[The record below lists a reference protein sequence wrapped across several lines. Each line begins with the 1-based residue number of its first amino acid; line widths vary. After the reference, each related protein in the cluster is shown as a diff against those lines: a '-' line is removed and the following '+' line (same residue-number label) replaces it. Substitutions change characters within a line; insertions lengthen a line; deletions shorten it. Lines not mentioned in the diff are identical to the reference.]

1 MDFIFLVAPRNTLF
15 QYFHSKNRE
24 EREFDSSNLK
34 MNDVFC
40 VSLIRPGKYIV
51 ENRIISARML
61 VEVFPFDKR
70 SVSPKKNRGK
80 G

>member
-1 MDFIFLVAPRNTLF
+1 M
-15 QYFHSKNRE
+15 QYSISIFHSKSKQE
-24 EREFDSSNLK
+24 IEFDSSNLR

-61 VEVFPFDKR
+61 VEVFPFDKELEAQ
-70 SVSPKKNRGK
+70 KK
-80 G
+80 